1 MPIQSIE
8 EAMAYISAHAD
19 EAKEKGVYVPKARVN
34 VSANQDNSP
43 KNLLFSIST
52 QQGSG
57 QGALTREGKIIYYV
71 ASKRDTGRYTSK
83 PLPVNDVTITKDGK
97 LKIQIEY
104 QTMSDGEKKLIS
116 DWLNEKAQ
124 PTLAPAKPRANKPID
139 KSNVSVE
146 QSTPVVQ
153 QPVQQAP
160 TASAV
165 HVEQSA
171 PATTTTTTTTT
182 TSGSAPE
189 LTLVQKR
196 VMARAVELGLYTS
209 PDHAMANFAE
219 WKNSDLKSIG

>member
-34 VSANQDNSP
+34 VSANQDGSP

-97 LKIQIEY
+97 LKIQIEF

-124 PTLAPAKPRANKPID
+124 PTLAPAKPRANRAID
-139 KSNVSVE
+139 TSNVNVE
-146 QSTPVVQ
+146 QSAPAVVQ
-153 QPVQQAP
+153 QPVQPAQTQ

-171 PATTTTTTTTT
+171 PTTTTTTT

-189 LTLVQKR
+189 LTFVQKR
-196 VMARAVELGLYTS
+196 VMARAIELGLYTS
-209 PDHAMANFAE
+209 PEHAMANFAE

>member
-124 PTLAPAKPRANKPID
+124 PTLAPAKQRANKPID

-153 QPVQQAP
+153 QPVQQAQ

-171 PATTTTTTTTT
+171 PTAQTTTTT